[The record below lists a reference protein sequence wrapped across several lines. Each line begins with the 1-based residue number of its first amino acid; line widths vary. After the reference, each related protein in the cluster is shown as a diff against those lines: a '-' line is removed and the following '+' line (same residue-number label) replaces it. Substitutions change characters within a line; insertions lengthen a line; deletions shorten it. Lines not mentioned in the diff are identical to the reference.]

1 MKNSRLGFT
10 ESLVVSTV
18 LGAGILYAVH
28 KNKHLKKELEAA
40 KEISESSK
48 EEYHIKKCEEQ
59 KKEDKQIREEAN
71 DILNDNQKAARFFNA
86 KYDAMDE
93 NGHKVDSKTISP
105 DETITLDIFDVAEDR
120 ANLHI
125 SLIYKKINAED
136 YTYAEMIKKN
146 GKVSIVLK
154 TDVDKVAVKL
164 SINKEGFIGEITS
177 VVYDDEKF
185 DDDNKYDSAFE
196 KYCYKK
202 LKSGKCKTVNI
213 HNCSNVLPLSDHV
226 DDYEDD
232 DDYDDED
239 YWEE

>member
-120 ANLHI
+120 TNLHI

-226 DDYEDD
+226 DNYENDYE
-232 DDYDDED
+232 DED

>member
-125 SLIYKKINAED
+125 SLIYKRINAED
-136 YTYAEMIKKN
+136 YTYAEIIKKN
-146 GKVSIVLK
+146 GELSIVLK
-154 TDVDKVAVKL
+154 TDIPKVAVKL
-164 SINKEGFIGEITS
+164 SISEEGFIDEIAS
-177 VVYDDEKF
+177 VSYKSKKF
-185 DDDNKYDSAFE
+185 GNGNKYASAFE
-196 KYCYKK
+196 KYCCKK

-213 HNCSNVLPLSDHV
+213 HNCSNVLPLSDRV
-226 DDYEDD
+226 

-239 YWEE
+239 DDYWEE

>member
-1 MKNSRLGFT
+1 MSNVRLGFG
-10 ESLVVSTV
+10 ESLLVSTV
-18 LGAGILYAVH
+18 LGAGVLYAVY

-71 DILNDNQKAARFFNA
+71 DILNDKQKASRFFNA
-86 KYDAMDE
+86 KYDTMDE

-185 DDDNKYDSAFE
+185 DDNNKYDSAFE

-226 DDYEDD
+226 DNYENDYEDD
-232 DDYDDED
+232 D

>member
-1 MKNSRLGFT
+1 MSNVRLGFG

-71 DILNDNQKAARFFNA
+71 DILNDKQKASRFFNA

-136 YTYAEMIKKN
+136 YTYDEMIKKN
-146 GKVSIVLK
+146 GEVSIIL
-154 TDVDKVAVKL
+154 
-164 SINKEGFIGEITS
+164 
-177 VVYDDEKF
+177 
-185 DDDNKYDSAFE
+185 
-196 KYCYKK
+196 
-202 LKSGKCKTVNI
+202 
-213 HNCSNVLPLSDHV
+213 
-226 DDYEDD
+226 
-232 DDYDDED
+232 
-239 YWEE
+239 

>member
-1 MKNSRLGFT
+1 MLNVRLGFG
-10 ESLVVSTV
+10 ESLLVSTV
-18 LGAGILYAVH
+18 LGAGVLYAVY

-71 DILNDNQKAARFFNA
+71 DILNDKQKASRFFNA
-86 KYDAMDE
+86 KYDTMDE

-185 DDDNKYDSAFE
+185 DDNNKYDSAFE

-226 DDYEDD
+226 DNYENDYEDD
-232 DDYDDED
+232 D

>member
-59 KKEDKQIREEAN
+59 KKEDKRIREEAN

-105 DETITLDIFDVAEDR
+105 DETITLDIFDVDEDR

-185 DDDNKYDSAFE
+185 DDNNKYDSAFE

-232 DDYDDED
+232 YEDDD

>member
-185 DDDNKYDSAFE
+185 DDNNKYDSAFE

-226 DDYEDD
+226 DDHEDDYEDD
-232 DDYDDED
+232 D

>member
-1 MKNSRLGFT
+1 MSDVSIGYW
-10 ESLVVSTV
+10 ESLLVSTV
-18 LGAGILYAVH
+18 LGAGVLYAVY

-48 EEYHIKKCEEQ
+48 EEYHIKKCKEE
-59 KKEDKQIREEAN
+59 KEKYKQIREEAN

-93 NGHKVDSKTISP
+93 NGHKVYSETISP
-105 DETITLDIFDVAEDR
+105 DETIILDIFDVAEDR

-125 SLIYKKINAED
+125 SLIYKRINEKD

-154 TDVDKVAVKL
+154 TDIDKVAVKL

-226 DDYEDD
+226 DNYDDDEDD
-232 DDYDDED
+232 D

>member
-1 MKNSRLGFT
+1 MSNVRLGFG

-120 ANLHI
+120 TNLHI

-185 DDDNKYDSAFE
+185 DDNNKYDSAFE

-226 DDYEDD
+226 DNYDDDEDD
-232 DDYDDED
+232 D

>member
-1 MKNSRLGFT
+1 MKNSRLGFG

-71 DILNDNQKAARFFNA
+71 DILNDKQKASRFFNA

-120 ANLHI
+120 TNLHI

-185 DDDNKYDSAFE
+185 DDNNKYDSAFE

-213 HNCSNVLPLSDHV
+213 HNCSNVLPLSDRV

-232 DDYDDED
+232 EDDD

>member
-185 DDDNKYDSAFE
+185 DDNNKYDSAFE

-213 HNCSNVLPLSDHV
+213 HNCSNVLPLSDRV

-232 DDYDDED
+232 YEDDD

>member
-146 GKVSIVLK
+146 GDLSIVLK
-154 TDVDKVAVKL
+154 TDIDEVAIKL
-164 SINKEGFIGEITS
+164 VIDKEGFISKIKPVS
-177 VVYDDEKF
+177 YKSKKF
-185 DDDNKYDSAFE
+185 DNGNEYDSAFE
-196 KYCYKK
+196 KCCYKK

-213 HNCSNVLPLSDHV
+213 HNCSNVLPLSDRV
-226 DDYEDD
+226 

-239 YWEE
+239 DDYWEE

>member
-1 MKNSRLGFT
+1 MSNVRLGFG

-71 DILNDNQKAARFFNA
+71 DILNDKQKASRFFNA
-86 KYDAMDE
+86 KYDTMDE

-154 TDVDKVAVKL
+154 TDIDKVAVKL

-185 DDDNKYDSAFE
+185 DDNNKYDSAFE

-226 DDYEDD
+226 DNYENDYEDD
-232 DDYDDED
+232 D

>member
-1 MKNSRLGFT
+1 MKNVRLGFG

-71 DILNDNQKAARFFNA
+71 DILNDKQKASRFFNA

-105 DETITLDIFDVAEDR
+105 DETLTLDIFDVAEDR
-120 ANLHI
+120 TNLHI

-185 DDDNKYDSAFE
+185 DDNNKYDSAFE

-213 HNCSNVLPLSDHV
+213 HNCSNVLPLSDRV

-232 DDYDDED
+232 EDDD

>member
-1 MKNSRLGFT
+1 MK
-10 ESLVVSTV
+10 
-18 LGAGILYAVH
+18 

-185 DDDNKYDSAFE
+185 DDNNKYDSAFE

-213 HNCSNVLPLSDHV
+213 HNCSNVLPLSDRV

-232 DDYDDED
+232 EDDD

>member
-1 MKNSRLGFT
+1 MSNVRLGFG
-10 ESLVVSTV
+10 ESLIVSTV

-71 DILNDNQKAARFFNA
+71 DILNDKQKATRFFNA

-105 DETITLDIFDVAEDR
+105 DEAITLDIFDVDEDR

-136 YTYAEMIKKN
+136 YTYAEIIKKN

-185 DDDNKYDSAFE
+185 DDNNKYDSAFE

-213 HNCSNVLPLSDHV
+213 HNCSNVLPLSDRV

-232 DDYDDED
+232 EDDD

>member
-1 MKNSRLGFT
+1 MSNVRLGFG
-10 ESLVVSTV
+10 ESLIVSTV

-40 KEISESSK
+40 KEISEYSK

-71 DILNDNQKAARFFNA
+71 DILNDKQKATRFFNA

-105 DETITLDIFDVAEDR
+105 DEAITLDIFDVDEDR

-136 YTYAEMIKKN
+136 YTYAEIIKKN

-185 DDDNKYDSAFE
+185 DDNNKYDSAFE

-213 HNCSNVLPLSDHV
+213 HNCSNVLPLSDRV

-232 DDYDDED
+232 EDDD

>member
-125 SLIYKKINAED
+125 SLIHKKINAED

-226 DDYEDD
+226 DNYENDYE
-232 DDYDDED
+232 DED

>member
-1 MKNSRLGFT
+1 MKNLRLGFG

-71 DILNDNQKAARFFNA
+71 DILNDKQKASRFFNA
-86 KYDAMDE
+86 KYDTMDE

-146 GKVSIVLK
+146 GEVSIILK
-154 TDVDKVAVKL
+154 TDIVNVAAKL
-164 SINKEGFIGEITS
+164 FINKEGFIDKMEP
-177 VVYDDEKF
+177 VVYKSKKF
-185 DDDNKYDSAFE
+185 DDGNKYDSAFE

-202 LKSGKCKTVNI
+202 LKSGKYKAVNV
-213 HNCSNVLPLSDHV
+213 HVCSNVLPLSDHV
-226 DDYEDD
+226 DDHEDDYEDD
-232 DDYDDED
+232 D

>member
-105 DETITLDIFDVAEDR
+105 DETITLDIFDVDEDR

-185 DDDNKYDSAFE
+185 DDNNKYDSAFE

-232 DDYDDED
+232 YEDDD

>member
-1 MKNSRLGFT
+1 MKNSRLGFG
-10 ESLVVSTV
+10 ESLVVSAV

-71 DILNDNQKAARFFNA
+71 DILNDKQKASRFFNA

-105 DETITLDIFDVAEDR
+105 YETITLDIFDVDEDR

-136 YTYAEMIKKN
+136 LTYAEIIKKN

-154 TDVDKVAVKL
+154 TDIDKVAVKL
-164 SINKEGFIGEITS
+164 SINKEGFISEISS
-177 VVYDDEKF
+177 VVCDDEKF

-196 KYCYKK
+196 KHCYEK
-202 LKSGKCKTVNI
+202 LKSGKYKAVNI
-213 HNCSNVLPLSDHV
+213 HNCSNVLPLSDRV

-232 DDYDDED
+232 DYEDDD